1 MKTSDYQ
8 KLRNAISDLQH
19 FAVLFE
25 EESKLYQRR
34 LEDLWH
40 GTDRKGQPVTGDGGV
55 LTRFDAQQTLSPP
68 ATLVVQDNTQ
78 EGNIDVDAAV
88 VLKETQL
95 SEFVHENIAPKP
107 RRANHLRQHLLRYFG
122 KHP

>member
-1 MKTSDYQ
+1 MKTADYQ

-19 FAVLFE
+19 FAVLLE

-40 GTDRKGQPVTGDGGV
+40 RTEERPVTENRGV
-55 LTRFDAQQTLSPP
+55 LTRFDAQQILALP
-68 ATLVVQDNTQ
+68 ATLVVRDNTQ
-78 EGNIDVDAAV
+78 DGIIDVNAAV

-95 SEFVHENIAPKP
+95 SEFVHENIDPRP

-122 KHP
+122 KHL